1 MHMASIH
8 DHTLSANMIEN
19 MMHEQTC
26 GCHPSVLRLLPQ
38 FPSECVCVAA
48 AGGVV
53 DHSDVHSKDAWQRF
67 NKQVMQGDAFVH
79 FELAPQHTS

>member
-1 MHMASIH
+1 MSKHADAIR
-8 DHTLSANMIEN
+8 
-19 MMHEQTC
+19 QFF
-26 GCHPSVLRLLPQ
+26 GCSHS
-38 FPSECVCVAA
+38 FPVSVCVAA